1 MKDASQ
7 SYIVG
12 VLSLQG
18 VEPDPDAPKAMSGLL
33 SVQLAAA
40 EAAYDRLPLEA
51 EPAAFQRA
59 LERERGR

>member
-1 MKDASQ
+1 MKNASQ
-7 SYIVG
+7 SYVVE

-18 VEPDPDAPKAMSGLL
+18 VAPDPDAPKAMSALL

-40 EAAYDRLPLEA
+40 EPAYDRLPLEA

-59 LERERGR
+59 LERERGQ